1 LWSLIIWCGYN
12 IYKFLNTYRIEPEFR
27 KMHETKLN
35 LNIFAIKVQN
45 TYSLGSMFPW
55 LESNSS
61 TMVSSSFSDAILLV
75 LIVVMWRY
83 WTQRCYAKMLCEIEM
98 LQEGVVQSCWMQQ
111 CCVQAIAWWNVS
123 KNVDGDHDVH
133 NENFLN
139 FRLSC
144 FFSGKYVTI
153 SFYKKML
160 KDIGVNLK
168 LNVNVTPTLNTFV
181 TCTCMSSLGVRITLS
196 VNTMY
201 LAFF

>member
-1 LWSLIIWCGYN
+1 
-12 IYKFLNTYRIEPEFR
+12 
-27 KMHETKLN
+27 
-35 LNIFAIKVQN
+35 
-45 TYSLGSMFPW
+45 
-55 LESNSS
+55 
-61 TMVSSSFSDAILLV
+61 
-75 LIVVMWRY
+75 
-83 WTQRCYAKMLCEIEM
+83 
-98 LQEGVVQSCWMQQ
+98 
-111 CCVQAIAWWNVS
+111 
-123 KNVDGDHDVH
+123 VH